1 MSESCHR
8 MRRHDQEQETNRE
21 DLPETPGLVSC
32 QAKCLPF
39 WAAPSPEEEPVLD
52 LSFLESCI
60 VPYCAEKRGSS
71 SRWHDTPFHICCGI
85 FWCGYFASPGKK
97 MSRSPR
103 AILTTS
109 VAQRGIHSNPCCE
122 GRKPQA
128 TIRTPLHWPLGLKT
142 NSRQPCRLE
151 QSSIPTTRQHPLR
164 CILRCSQG

>member
-1 MSESCHR
+1 M
-8 MRRHDQEQETNRE
+8 
-21 DLPETPGLVSC
+21 
-32 QAKCLPF
+32 
-39 WAAPSPEEEPVLD
+39 LD

-109 VAQRGIHSNPCCE
+109 VAQRAYILTPVAKEGSLRQQLEPHST
-122 GRKPQA
+122 GHWALKP
-128 TIRTPLHWPLGLKT
+128 
-142 NSRQPCRLE
+142 
-151 QSSIPTTRQHPLR
+151 IPDSPAD
-164 CILRCSQG
+164 